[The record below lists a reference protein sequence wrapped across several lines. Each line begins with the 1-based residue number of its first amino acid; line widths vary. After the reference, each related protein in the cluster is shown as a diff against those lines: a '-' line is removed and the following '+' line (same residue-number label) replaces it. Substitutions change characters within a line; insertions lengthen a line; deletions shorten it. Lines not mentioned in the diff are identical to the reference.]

1 MKGDDGE
8 LDWLAE
14 DVLASAKYR
23 TVSPALVRALA
34 AEELGKRSKRKDAL
48 KAVKNR
54 LHQVA
59 AAYLDAA
66 PQYDAWL
73 EDLSAAVD
81 DAERL
86 RAVCAGILA
95 RHVSTRERMPILAQF
110 YRDLFAG
117 LPPAPRIA
125 DMGCGFN
132 PLALPWMGLSA
143 GASYYA
149 CDVFVDQAAFLNRCF
164 PLLSVD
170 GRAEVCDLVHAPAC
184 PDADVVLLLKT
195 LPNLEQM
202 DRQAGRRLLDALD
215 APLLIISYPA
225 HSLGGRRKGMPD
237 HYAARFEALTSG
249 RGWRVE
255 RFDYP
260 TELVFRV
267 FTQPGAAHDA
277 AA

>member
-1 MKGDDGE
+1 MGGGDE
-8 LDWLAE
+8 LERLTE

-23 TVSPALVRALA
+23 AVSPALVRALA
-34 AEELGKRSKRKDAL
+34 AEELGRRNKRKDAL

-59 AAYLDAA
+59 AAYLGAA

-73 EDLSAAVD
+73 EELRAVAN

-86 RAVCAGILA
+86 RVVCAGILA
-95 RHVSTRERMPILAQF
+95 RHASTRERLPILAQF
-110 YRDLFAG
+110 YRDLFSG

-125 DMGCGFN
+125 DLGCGFN
-132 PLALPWMGLSA
+132 PLALPWMDLPA

-149 CDVFVDQAAFLNRCF
+149 CDVFADQAAFLSRCF
-164 PLLSVD
+164 PLLGVD

-184 PDADVVLLLKT
+184 PEVDAVLLLKT

-237 HYAARFEALTSG
+237 HYAAQFEALTAG

-267 FTQPGAAHDA
+267 FTQPDAAHSA

>member
-132 PLALPWMGLSA
+132 PLALPWMGLPRARVITPATYLSTRRR
-143 GASYYA
+143 S
-149 CDVFVDQAAFLNRCF
+149 QPLLS
-164 PLLSVD
+164 LLSVD
-170 GRAEVCDLVHAPAC
+170 GRAEVCDLVRAGL

-202 DRQAGRRLLDALD
+202 DRQAGRRLLDTLG

-267 FTQPGAAHDA
+267 FTQPETAHDA